1 MSEMSEN
8 GASGAAEAKAED
20 LISTSLNLDDYIREL
35 RNSES
40 KDQEFKDHGVLVS
53 VQKLLEKAGVK
64 RRGKQITRRINTK
77 FADAGLIF
85 EPALAQAD
93 YYGQVRIRP
102 QKPETRSSEVSSA
115 SEDAGDE
122 LAPRQTEIML
132 SALKEDSAEFECLAL
147 GATPLEALDEM
158 VLHGYSKMP
167 LFWDINKRTSFI
179 GTVRVSKLAAVIA
192 DAYATPSSGPAN
204 KNQPKEENK
213 PPEEEN
219 KPEEEANEP
228 KEEGNKPPEEGSEP
242 EEEERMPQLDAEDLL
257 RAVETGAKVV
267 STSERLDDWVQE
279 ILDSGYIYGKDADG
293 NIVQIYTRSDIG
305 TYMHRM
311 ANAFIRV
318 QNLEEVIRAIL
329 PRFMTSNLQDGSFD
343 NELKKIRR
351 ISLQDVKS
359 FEDEKPLLKSDAGED
374 RTDPQKKILDLT
386 FAQYVKCFG
395 SEDLWMRWIERQQK
409 LAGSEI
415 SVAESSESA
424 DQRSSSGTDTSTQTR
439 KLTRQDLSKEEKR
452 QRDRLILDLDA
463 VRRFR
468 NELMHGKLKEAIGE
482 ELIVLD
488 CLSKGLDAMF
498 PEDIMHDK

>member
-1 MSEMSEN
+1 MSEN

-35 RNSES
+35 RNLES

-53 VQKLLEKAGVK
+53 VQKLLEIAGVK

-77 FADAGLIF
+77 FADAELIF

-102 QKPETRSSEVSSA
+102 QKPETRSSKVSSA

-147 GATPLEALDEM
+147 GTTPLEALDEM
-158 VLHGYSKMP
+158 VQSGYSKMP

-179 GTVRVSKLAAVIA
+179 GTVRVSKLGAVIA

-204 KNQPKEENK
+204 ENQPKEESKPQEKENK
-213 PPEEEN
+213 PQEEEN
-219 KPEEEANEP
+219 KL
-228 KEEGNKPPEEGSEP
+228 KK
-242 EEEERMPQLDAEDLL
+242 EERMPQLDAEDLL

-359 FEDEKPLLKSDAGED
+359 FVREEPLLKSDAGED

-395 SEDLWMRWIERQQK
+395 SEDLWMRWIQRQRK

-415 SVAESSESA
+415 SAAEPSESA
-424 DQRSSSGTDTSTQTR
+424 DQQSSSGTDTSTQTR
-439 KLTRQDLSKEEKR
+439 KLTKQDLSKEEKR